1 MNLKQTIIDYMK
13 DFHVEADLTIEEL
26 VEDIMADID
35 EAYGI
40 CPWCGF
46 PVIKDGDTSCPTS
59 DQ

>member
-26 VEDIMADID
+26 AEDIMADVN
-35 EAYGI
+35 ETCGI

-46 PVIKDGDTSCPTS
+46 PVIEDDDTN
-59 DQ
+59 D

>member
-1 MNLKQTIIDYMK
+1 MADLKQTIIEYMK

-26 VEDIMADID
+26 AEDIMADVY

-46 PVIKDGDTSCPTS
+46 PVISKDGEKNEVL
-59 DQ
+59 

>member
-1 MNLKQTIIDYMK
+1 MANLKQKIIEYMK

-26 VEDIMADID
+26 AEDIMADID

-46 PVIKDGDTSCPTS
+46 PVIEGGDNE
-59 DQ
+59 

>member
-1 MNLKQTIIDYMK
+1 MADLKQTIIKYMK

-26 VEDIMADID
+26 AGDIMADVY

-46 PVIKDGDTSCPTS
+46 PVIEDGDTN
-59 DQ
+59 D

>member
-1 MNLKQTIIDYMK
+1 MNLKQTIIDYLY

-26 VEDIMADID
+26 AEDIMTDVE

-46 PVIKDGDTSCPTS
+46 PVIKEGDTE
-59 DQ
+59 

>member
-1 MNLKQTIIDYMK
+1 MADLKQTIIEYMK

-26 VEDIMADID
+26 AEDIMADVD

-46 PVIKDGDTSCPTS
+46 PVITKDGEQND
-59 DQ
+59 